1 MATSLW
7 IRLQSTDSHDLG
19 VSEERKVVLK
29 GSPCEEPESGRNP
42 SIHFE
47 GEIGFPDLVALFRL
61 LAEADR
67 TTAATLDAD
76 GLRAS
81 ARG

>member
-1 MATSLW
+1 
-7 IRLQSTDSHDLG
+7 
-19 VSEERKVVLK
+19 VVLK
-29 GSPCEEPESGRNP
+29 GSPCEGLESGRKP

-67 TTAATLDAD
+67 RTTATLSH
-76 GLRAS
+76 GPRAS
-81 ARG
+81 ASE